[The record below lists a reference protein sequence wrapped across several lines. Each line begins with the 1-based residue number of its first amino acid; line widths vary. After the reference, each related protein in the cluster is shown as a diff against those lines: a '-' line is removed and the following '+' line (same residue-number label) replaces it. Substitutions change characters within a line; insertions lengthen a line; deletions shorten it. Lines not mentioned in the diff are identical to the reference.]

1 MEKNSFWV
9 LLIRDATYFST
20 AMYLERALQ
29 KEHNVISIG
38 INPWY
43 LMESKEYPGRI
54 KKLLKK
60 KYHSKVGSQF
70 IKPDLILVVD
80 PVRQRFIFSSFKT
93 PTAYWAI
100 DSHLKFDKHIKKARV
115 QDYDFLFVAQKDYI
129 LKYKER
135 GCKNVYWL
143 PLACDPEI
151 HKHHNLPLKYDLC
164 FVGGF
169 GPDSPRREIILNL
182 QKEFNMFVGQEY
194 LHNMARI
201 YSQSKMVFNKS
212 LKGDLNMR
220 VFEALSCGRLL
231 LTDRINNGLEDLF
244 IDKEH
249 LVIYDNYEDL
259 VEKVRYY
266 LAHPDERE
274 EIACRGQ
281 KEVWKKHTYLHRAR
295 HLIETVL
302 KNS

>member
-1 MEKNSFWV
+1 MKKISSWI

-43 LMESKEYPGRI
+43 PIEPKVYPKKI

-60 KYHSKVGSQF
+60 GYHSKVNSQF
-70 IKPDLILVVD
+70 VNFDFILVID
-80 PVRQRFIFSSFKT
+80 SVRQRFDFNSLDA

-100 DSHLKFDKHIKKARV
+100 DSHLKFNKHIKKVMV
-115 QDYDFLFVAQKDYI
+115 QNYDFLFVAQEDYVS
-129 LKYKER
+129 KYREK

-151 HKHHNLPLKYDLC
+151 HKQHNLPLKYDIC
-164 FVGGF
+164 FIGKL
-169 GPDSPRREIILNL
+169 GPDSPRRGIILKL
-182 QKEFNMFVGQEY
+182 QKEFNMFVGQKY
-194 LHNMARI
+194 LHDMAEI

-212 LKGDLNMR
+212 LKEDLNMR
-220 VFEALSCGRLL
+220 VFETLSCGRLL

-249 LVIYDNYEDL
+249 LVIYDKYEDL
-259 VEKVRYY
+259 VGKVYYY
-266 LAHPDERE
+266 LEHPGERE
-274 EIACRGQ
+274 TIAQRGQ

-295 HLIETVL
+295 YLIETVW

>member
-1 MEKNSFWV
+1 METKSLWI
-9 LLIRDATYFST
+9 LLIRNETYHTT
-20 AMYLERALQ
+20 AMYLEHTLQ

-43 LMESKEYPGRI
+43 PMESKEYPEKI

-60 KYHSKVGSQF
+60 RYHPKVGSQF

-80 PVRQRFIFSSFKT
+80 PVRHRFDFRSFGA

-100 DSHLKFDKHIKKARV
+100 DSHLKFDKHTKKTRV
-115 QDYDFLFVAQKDYI
+115 QDYDFLFVAQEDYI
-129 LKYKER
+129 PKYKEK

-164 FVGGF
+164 FVGHIGL
-169 GPDSPRREIILNL
+169 DSPRREIILKL
-182 QKEFNMFVGQEY
+182 QKEFNMFVGQKY
-194 LHNMARI
+194 LHDMART
-201 YSQSKMVFNKS
+201 YSQSKIVFNRAPR
-212 LKGDLNMR
+212 GDLNMR

-231 LTDRINNGLEDLF
+231 LTDRINNGWEDLF

-259 VEKVRYY
+259 VEKARYY

>member
-1 MEKNSFWV
+1 MKKISSWI

-20 AMYLERALQ
+20 ATYLARALQ
-29 KEHNVISIG
+29 KEHNVVSIG

-43 LMESKEYPGRI
+43 PIESKVYPKKI

-60 KYHSKVGSQF
+60 EYHSKMSSQF
-70 IKPDLILVVD
+70 VNPDLILVVG
-80 PVRQRFIFSSFKT
+80 PVRQRFDFNSFDT
-93 PTAYWAI
+93 LTAYWAI
-100 DSHLKFDKHIKKARV
+100 DSHLKFDKHIKKTRV
-115 QDYDFLFVAQKDYI
+115 QDYDLLFVAQKDYVPQYRE
-129 LKYKER
+129 K
-135 GCKNVYWL
+135 GCKNIYWL

-151 HKHHNLPLKYDLC
+151 HKQHNLSLKYDLC
-164 FVGGF
+164 FVGGL
-169 GPDSPRREIILNL
+169 GPDSPRREIILKL
-182 QKEFNMFVGQEY
+182 QKEFNMFVGQKY
-194 LHNMARI
+194 LHDMALT

-220 VFEALSCGRLL
+220 VFEALSCGCLL

-259 VEKVRYY
+259 VEKAHYY
-266 LAHPDERE
+266 LSHPQERE
-274 EIACRGQ
+274 EIARQGQ
-281 KEVWKKHTYLHRAR
+281 EEVWKKHTYLHRAKQ
-295 HLIETVL
+295 LIETVL

>member
-29 KEHNVISIG
+29 REHNVISIG

-43 LMESKEYPGRI
+43 LMESKEYPEKI

-80 PVRQRFIFSSFKT
+80 PVRHRFDFRSFGA

-100 DSHLKFDKHIKKARV
+100 DSHLKFDKHIEKTRV
-115 QDYDFLFVAQKDYI
+115 QNYDFLFVAQEDYI
-129 LKYKER
+129 PKYKEK

-164 FVGGF
+164 FIGGL
-169 GPDSPRREIILNL
+169 GPDSPRREIILKL
-182 QKEFNMFVGQEY
+182 QKGFNMFVGQRY
-194 LHNMARI
+194 LPDMARI

-231 LTDRINNGLEDLF
+231 LTDRINNGLEELF
-244 IDKEH
+244 INKEH
-249 LVIYDNYEDL
+249 LVIYNDYEDL
-259 VEKVRYY
+259 VEKARYY

-281 KEVWKKHTYLHRAR
+281 K
-295 HLIETVL
+295 
-302 KNS
+302 